1 MGLAKRDMKL
11 IVNYEP
17 TITMSTVPIPV
28 KEGSDATMQCS
39 AEGNPPPTMM
49 WLRLNYRLT
58 DSPKHRVVTY
68 ADSETQ
74 RTHVLTVKETEM
86 EDAGKYR
93 CFVRNTVGQTEESVN
108 IIVIPTTSTSMST
121 TTTTTTTMTA
131 TMEMITTTEK
141 PKTLPP
147 LKPDELMK
155 TTTQTINTNEK
166 VYYNTPKTGE
176 TKNSS
181 TSAQSSFVTLL
192 FTVILLNLHKLS

>member
-1 MGLAKRDMKL
+1 MRMDQTGFFQEIHLFALNVIPTTISD
-11 IVNYEP
+11 EP

-108 IIVIPTTSTSMST
+108 IIG
-121 TTTTTTTMTA
+121 
-131 TMEMITTTEK
+131 
-141 PKTLPP
+141 
-147 LKPDELMK
+147 EL
-155 TTTQTINTNEK
+155 
-166 VYYNTPKTGE
+166 
-176 TKNSS
+176 
-181 TSAQSSFVTLL
+181 F
-192 FTVILLNLHKLS
+192 LHLH